1 MGWHKIEDSNS
12 CHQIRILICYSTT
25 PILHKNEPLCLVH
38 EQYIT
43 TLTNNQNGHPHRV
56 NFGCRY
62 RVDFLCLIRLN
73 LGHLQADICVLS
85 SWYSVGGSNT
95 YFQLERLISLTSQK
109 NRAYIQAVHPT
120 PFTTALLTSLQ
131 LLTQQRAPNSHRWLV
146 RFVAPINLWWS
157 VRESNP
163 CLRLEGPAS

>member
-43 TLTNNQNGHPHRV
+43 TLTNNQNRHPHRV

-62 RVDFLCLIRLN
+62 KVDFLCLIRLN

-109 NRAYIQAVHPT
+109 NRAYVGCLSNSIYYCFFYPSRFPSEVYT
-120 PFTTALLTSLQ
+120 GINNDRVFT
-131 LLTQQRAPNSHRWLV
+131 
-146 RFVAPINLWWS
+146 INT
-157 VRESNP
+157 
-163 CLRLEGPAS
+163 